1 MPGKI
6 GSFGPRYGNR
16 AKKII
21 LQIETMQ
28 KQSAEC
34 PHCER
39 KSLKRV
45 AAGIWTCQKCGV
57 KFAGAAYLPKSVKK
71 V

>member
-16 AKKII
+16 VKKII
-21 LQIETMQ
+21 LHVETMQ
-28 KQSAEC
+28 KQSSEC

-39 KSLKRV
+39 KALKRI
-45 AAGIWTCQKCGV
+45 ASGIWSCKKCGV
-57 KFAGAAYLPKSVKK
+57 KFAGAAYLPKSVER